1 MSLFFKRDRKNNL
14 VFIFSNQI
22 IRDVI
27 SDMPNKQLLFT
38 NFFKNGSEQL
48 SLHSHNNKM
57 QFQSYFDMK
66 SGKIVLHSNN
76 VCCMMCLEK
85 TNKLEFVDVSN
96 EFITNLYNYYR
107 NEFRTKIIDKPLQ
120 KLFKDMND
128 FRDRVEGLETD
139 FYQKEDQIPNYFRNI
154 LDYNKRNLLLKWST
168 L

>member
-1 MSLFFKRDRKNNL
+1 
-14 VFIFSNQI
+14 
-22 IRDVI
+22 
-27 SDMPNKQLLFT
+27 
-38 NFFKNGSEQL
+38 
-48 SLHSHNNKM
+48 
-57 QFQSYFDMK
+57 
-66 SGKIVLHSNN
+66 
-76 VCCMMCLEK
+76 MCLEK